1 MNADSWRRWVL
12 AGVLGVVTLAAWAQG
27 GAGAARAPAT
37 GLLGN
42 VVHVVDGDTVR
53 FVGAGETGRP
63 ITVRLD
69 GIDAPEICQPWG
81 PQARD
86 ALQDLVR
93 DKTVRL
99 VVKGH
104 DDHGRTLGQLWV
116 GDVDVGERL
125 VRDGQA
131 WSYRYQHNRGPFVA
145 QERMA
150 QALRRGLHATEGAMM
165 PRDFRRQHGPCG
177 VDAAS
182 TEALART
189 DNAAVRAPTRT
200 GSGSGGA
207 VAAGTPTAPAAVT
220 RGNVL
225 TVGGPAPA
233 MRCDGR
239 TRCQQMTSC
248 EEATWFLQHC
258 PGTQMDGDGDG
269 IPCEQQWCT
278 R

>member
-1 MNADSWRRWVL
+1 MRDCAGGAAGWRGWMSGDSWRTLAL
-12 AGVLGVVTLAAWAQG
+12 AGVLGVAALAAWAQG
-27 GAGAARAPAT
+27 GAGTARAAAT
-37 GLLGN
+37 DTTGT

-53 FVGAGETGRP
+53 FAPAGEPGRS
-63 ITVRLD
+63 IAVRLN

-93 DKTVRL
+93 DQPVRL

-177 VDAAS
+177 G
-182 TEALART
+182 EA
-189 DNAAVRAPTRT
+189 DP
-200 GSGSGGA
+200 
-207 VAAGTPTAPAAVT
+207 VAAAAQGEV
-220 RGNVL
+220 
-225 TVGGPAPA
+225 P
-233 MRCDGR
+233 
-239 TRCQQMTSC
+239 
-248 EEATWFLQHC
+248 
-258 PGTQMDGDGDG
+258 
-269 IPCEQQWCT
+269 
-278 R
+278 

>member
-1 MNADSWRRWVL
+1 MNADAWRRWVL
-12 AGVLGVVTLAAWAQG
+12 AGVLGMATCVAWAQG
-27 GAGAARAPAT
+27 GAGTARAAAT
-37 GLLGN
+37 GVLGN
-42 VVHVVDGDTVR
+42 VVHVIDGDTVR
-53 FVGAGETGRP
+53 FVAAGEPGRP

-81 PQARD
+81 PQARE

-93 DKTVRL
+93 DTTVRL

-150 QALRRGLHATEGAMM
+150 QALRRGLHATEGAVM
-165 PRDFRRQHGPCG
+165 PRDFRRRHGPCG
-177 VDAAS
+177 TDAAS
-182 TEALART
+182 
-189 DNAAVRAPTRT
+189 AAAQGRADDPVASPATRA
-200 GSGSGGA
+200 GA
-207 VAAGTPTAPAAVT
+207 AAGVAPGTAATPAVVT

-225 TVGGPAPA
+225 AIRGAA
-233 MRCDGR
+233 SARRCDGR

-248 EEATWFLQHC
+248 EEATWFLQNC